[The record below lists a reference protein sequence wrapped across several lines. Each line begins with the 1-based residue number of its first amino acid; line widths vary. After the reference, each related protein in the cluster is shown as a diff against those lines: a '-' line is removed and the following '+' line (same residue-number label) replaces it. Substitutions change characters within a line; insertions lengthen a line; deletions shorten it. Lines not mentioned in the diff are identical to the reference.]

1 MGSTPDLDT
10 GHDHELELKLHPVAV
25 IAILLVPTVA
35 VVLLLPRPQALDLL
49 AILLFGIA
57 AIYVGFAFSDG
68 QWSSVLIQS
77 TAATVFLVVA
87 ALGMWVSPLFLVAGY
102 IGHGL
107 WDYLHHVKIIKMRV
121 VSWYPPFCVAYD
133 WLVAALILFL
143 IR

>member
-1 MGSTPDLDT
+1 MERNLEA
-10 GHDHELELKLHPVAV
+10 GHRHELELKLHPVIIIVLLMIPTTAV
-25 IAILLVPTVA
+25 T
-35 VVLLLPRPQALDLL
+35 LLLPKERALDLFAL
-49 AILLFGIA
+49 LLFGIA
-57 AIYVGFAFSDG
+57 AIYIGFAFADG
-68 QWSSVLIQS
+68 NWTSVNIQS
-77 TAATVFLVVA
+77 AAAVVFLIIA

-107 WDYLHHVKIIKMRV
+107 WDYLHHIKIIKMRV